1 MTKQAI
7 VEKVKKYLEKR
18 FLIINENAISYS
30 GIREDSPIFNS
41 NERKA
46 MHIVNYAIESVEGNE
61 YTTNIYTITLDAE
74 TNEFQYILGK
84 NILEEIDE
92 S

>member
-46 MHIVNYAIESVEGNE
+46 MHIVNYAIESV
-61 YTTNIYTITLDAE
+61 
-74 TNEFQYILGK
+74 
-84 NILEEIDE
+84 
-92 S
+92 